1 MRIKGLP
8 IIRSGFVVPGGMLRA
23 DGTSDAGTGADP
35 AADPAVD
42 GEDGPLGRLFVRFS
56 PFNTKYEINSFWEGR
71 FLEHTEPGAFKKTIA
86 DSKRSDGTFST
97 KVLFNHGGD
106 MNIGDKPL
114 AVADR
119 MGEINVAG
127 YHGPELEGRLLDTS
141 YNRDIKPML
150 EARALGSSFM
160 FEVIREE
167 WNNEPVA
174 SDANPDGLPERAIKE
189 VRLFEAGPVTWPAS
203 PTASAGMR
211 GNCGTDAWMEQLQA
225 RRSSRFD
232 DLVRSYEA
240 SRALYRT
247 GDFKPGTPT
256 PASEPDTRR
265 QVEEAAMRAAMIR
278 SRRLELMKRGY

>member
-8 IIRSGFVVPGGMLRA
+8 VIRSGFLVPGGMLRA
-23 DGTSDAGTGADP
+23 DAPVDS
-35 AADPAVD
+35 ADPAVD
-42 GEDGPLGRLFVRFS
+42 GADGPLGRLFVRFS

-86 DSKRSDGTFST
+86 DAKRSDGTFST

-114 AVADR
+114 AVPDR

-174 SDANPDGLPERAIKE
+174 SADNPEALPERAVKE

-211 GNCGTDAWMEQLQA
+211 AACGTDAWMERLQVRNA
-225 RRSSRFD
+225 TRFA

-240 SRALYRT
+240 YRALYRT
-247 GDFKPGTPT
+247 GDFKPGTST
-256 PASEPDTRR
+256 PEPDSDSRR
-265 QVEEAAMRAAMIR
+265 QVEEAAMQRAAILR